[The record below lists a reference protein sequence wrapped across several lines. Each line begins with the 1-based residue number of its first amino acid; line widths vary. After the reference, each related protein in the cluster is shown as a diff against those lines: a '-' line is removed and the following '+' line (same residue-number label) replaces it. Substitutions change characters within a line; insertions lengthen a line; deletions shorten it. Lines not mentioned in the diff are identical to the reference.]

1 MKEKS
6 KFEQDI
12 LDAIK
17 WQPLLDHEEIDVTD
31 LNGVIQLSGVVDSYV
46 KKKDIEKTV
55 TNVHGVSGIIEN
67 IEVKIPDSLR
77 RDDQKIAKDAKIFLA
92 QNKIVPHDSVKF
104 KVNNG
109 WLTLDG
115 EVNQIHEKE
124 AALDSI
130 HYITGITGITDNIT
144 ILQQT
149 ENNIIT

>member
-6 KFEQDI
+6 RFEQDI

-17 WQPLLDHEEIDVTD
+17 WQPLLDHEVIDVTD
-31 LNGVIQLSGVVDSYV
+31 LNGVIKLSGVVDSYV

-77 RDDQKIAKDAKIFLA
+77 RDDQKIAKDANVFLA
-92 QNKIVPHDSVKF
+92 LNKMVPKDTVKF

-115 EVNQIHEKE
+115 EVNQLQEKE
-124 AALDSI
+124 AAMESI

-149 ENNIIT
+149 ENKIIN